1 LSEDPA
7 ALARAGIRSLRKIGD
22 CDAPALI
29 AQAVHAGHRT
39 AQEMD
44 MDPATIPPL
53 VEPPSL

>member
-29 AQAVHAGHRT
+29 AHAVYAGHRA

-53 VEPPSL
+53 IERPSL